1 MELQERE
8 FELDSLKQEIK
19 EMVVVRKNTDQSK
32 SKSSAGS
39 QLSVISSV
47 KRLKKSKVSA
57 RLAPPRTIEIEK
69 V

>member
-19 EMVVVRKNTDQSK
+19 EMVVVRKNTDQ

-57 RLAPPRTIEIEK
+57 RLAPPRTIEIDK